1 MKCKTNN
8 SNHEQSFVFDS
19 MYVIQRFIFVDSQV
33 NIIETLQC
41 NDSQSKIRLTCV
53 SRHPVS

>member
-1 MKCKTNN
+1 MKCKTKN
-8 SNHEQSFVFDS
+8 SNHEESFIFDS

-41 NDSQSKIRLTCV
+41 NDSQSKI
-53 SRHPVS
+53 